1 MLAMALELTWQ
12 LVDTS
17 VAMTTIFLLQSLTK
31 PPESYPDAKSLP
43 HVLVAQRLIS
53 KGTRVQAG
61 DVVPYVI
68 CCNTSEVRGRGQGME
83 DCTVCNCRTSSIP
96 QGTPSTPAVQ
106 RAFHPR
112 EVEEN
117 KLLTMGR
124 SVCEGVSGGGG
135 GG

>member
-1 MLAMALELTWQ
+1 MTSLQLIAVTTTLHVLDEPIYFLIYICQQWHLELTWQ

-83 DCTVCNCRTSSIP
+83 DCTVCN
-96 QGTPSTPAVQ
+96 
-106 RAFHPR
+106 
-112 EVEEN
+112 
-117 KLLTMGR
+117 
-124 SVCEGVSGGGG
+124 
-135 GG
+135 

>member
-1 MLAMALELTWQ
+1 MTSLQLIAVTTTLHVLDEPIYFLIYIRMLAMALELTWQ
-12 LVDTS
+12 LVNTS

-83 DCTVCNCRTSSIP
+83 DCTVCN
-96 QGTPSTPAVQ
+96 
-106 RAFHPR
+106 
-112 EVEEN
+112 
-117 KLLTMGR
+117 
-124 SVCEGVSGGGG
+124 
-135 GG
+135 